1 MLHKEYGFY
10 LTDEQIEAIKSVG
23 VEPVEVS
30 FTTSGMVTGTV
41 MDEYEITCYTFRKD
55 GEVVRE
61 TRGLDTDGWVTDVR
75 SPDGV
80 WTYEAEVN

>member
-1 MLHKEYGFY
+1 MRKEYGFY

-23 VEPVEVS
+23 VEASEVA

-75 SPDGV
+75 SPDNV